1 MKNRISSTYISLIII
16 YYDIIRLITLRTDII
31 HIFLILGG
39 DIVLID
45 FSFKNV
51 RSFKDEVSF
60 SMEVGEGITDYA
72 EENIISSGDIDVVKS
87 SFIFG
92 GNASGKTNVIR
103 AFQLLRQIVV
113 YGTSS
118 ELDLLPMDTFASEYG
133 NTYFKIRFSKNK
145 KIFDYTIKYNLGHIV
160 NESLSV
166 NNTVIFNRTI
176 DNVIMPPLIKNL
188 RESLR
193 DNQPLLF
200 FAQTNNVPEA
210 KEAYEWFAQD
220 ILMPSL
226 INNNLRNQQLFRPLH
241 TNPELKEK
249 VLYFLRAADFN
260 IKDIKTQEVILP
272 ISSNPD
278 KSEKVLLLHCE
289 HEGPDNTAFVIDY
302 EAESIGTRIFLLLV
316 MTILENQHNSK
327 LFLIDEFD
335 RSLHPKLVNILLRIF
350 NEWNHSGTQLIA
362 TTHDTDILDTE
373 LRTDQIWFVDKS
385 YDGVSTLDSAFD
397 FDEQSIKVIKKNYQ
411 DGLYGADQIINDS
424 MMKDILGISDYE
436 EDAHYG
442 ETV

>member
-1 MKNRISSTYISLIII
+1 M
-16 YYDIIRLITLRTDII
+16 
-31 HIFLILGG
+31 
-39 DIVLID
+39 LID

-51 RSFKDEVSF
+51 RSFKDEVTF

-72 EENIISSGDIDVVKS
+72 DENTISSGEIDVVKS

-103 AFQLLRQIVV
+103 AFQLLRQVV
-113 YGTSS
+113 VHGTPS
-118 ELDLLPMDTFASEYG
+118 ELDLLPMDTFASDYG

-145 KIFDYTIKYNLGHIV
+145 KIYEYIIKYNLGYIV

-166 NNTVIFNRTI
+166 DNTVVFNRTI
-176 DNVIMPPLIKNL
+176 DDVSMPPLIKNL

-220 ILMPSL
+220 ILTPSL
-226 INNNLRNQQLFRPLH
+226 LNNNLRNQQLFRPLH

-260 IKDIKTQEVILP
+260 IKDIKTQEVIVP
-272 ISSNPD
+272 ISSDPD
-278 KSEKVLLLHCE
+278 KSEKVLLLHCV
-289 HEGPDNTAFVIDY
+289 HEGPENISFTVDY
-302 EAESIGTRIFLLLV
+302 EAESIGTRIFLLLI

-350 NEWNHSGTQLIA
+350 NEWNRTGTQLIA
-362 TTHDTDILDTE
+362 TTHDTDILDAA

-397 FDEQSIKVIKKNYQ
+397 FNEQSIKDIKKNYQ
-411 DGLYGADQIINDS
+411 DGLYGADQIINDA
-424 MMKDILGISDYE
+424 MMKDILGISDHE

>member
-1 MKNRISSTYISLIII
+1 M
-16 YYDIIRLITLRTDII
+16 
-31 HIFLILGG
+31 
-39 DIVLID
+39 LID

-51 RSFKDEVSF
+51 RSFKDEVTF

-72 EENIISSGDIDVVKS
+72 EENTLSSGEIDVVKS

-113 YGTSS
+113 DGTPSN
-118 ELDLLPMDTFASEYG
+118 LVTLPIDTFADESG
-133 NTYFKIRFSKNK
+133 DTNFKIHFTKNG
-145 KIFDYTIKYNLGHIV
+145 NLYYYELNYDWDAII
-160 NESLSV
+160 NECLTMNGV
-166 NNTVIFNRTI
+166 VIFKRTADEI
-176 DNVIMPPLIKNL
+176 SMPPLIKDL
-188 RESLR
+188 KESLR
-193 DNQPLLF
+193 VNQPLLF

-220 ILMPSL
+220 IINPSL
-226 INNNLRNQQLFRPLH
+226 ISNNSYNQYLQNQQLFKPLH
-241 TNPELKEK
+241 TNLELKEN

-260 IKDIKTQEVILP
+260 IRDIITQEIEMPTLEA
-272 ISSNPD
+272 D
-278 KSEKVLLLHCE
+278 KKSEVRLIINFE
-289 HEGPDNTAFVIDY
+289 HEGPDGSRFVINY
-302 EAESIGTRIFLLLV
+302 NVESIGTQIFLLLI

-350 NEWNHSGTQLIA
+350 NEWNRTGTQLIA
-362 TTHDTDILDTE
+362 TTHDMDILDSQ

-397 FDEQSIKVIKKNYQ
+397 FNEQSIKDIKKNYQ
-411 DGLYGADQIINDS
+411 DGLYGADQIINDA
-424 MMKDILGISDYE
+424 MMKDILGISDHE
-436 EDAHYG
+436 EDAHHG

>member
-1 MKNRISSTYISLIII
+1 
-16 YYDIIRLITLRTDII
+16 
-31 HIFLILGG
+31 
-39 DIVLID
+39 
-45 FSFKNV
+45 
-51 RSFKDEVSF
+51 
-60 SMEVGEGITDYA
+60 MEVGEGITDYA
-72 EENIISSGDIDVVKS
+72 EDNTISSGEIDVVKS

-103 AFQLLRQIVV
+103 AFQLLRQVVV
-113 YGTSS
+113 YGTPS
-118 ELDLLPMDTFASEYG
+118 ELDLLPVDTFAGVYG

-145 KIFDYTIKYNLGHIV
+145 KIYDYIIKYNLGYIV

-166 NNTVIFNRTI
+166 DNIVVFNRSI
-176 DNVIMPPLIKNL
+176 DDVIMPPLIKNL

-220 ILMPSL
+220 ILIPSL

-260 IKDIKTQEVILP
+260 IKDIKTQEVIVP
-272 ISSNPD
+272 ISSDPD

-289 HEGPDNTAFVIDY
+289 HEGPDNISFKVDY
-302 EAESIGTRIFLLLV
+302 EAESIGTRIFLLLI
-316 MTILENQHNSK
+316 MTILENKHNSK

-335 RSLHPKLVNILLRIF
+335 RSLHPKLVTILLRIF
-350 NEWNHSGTQLIA
+350 NEWNRTGTQLIA
-362 TTHDTDILDTE
+362 TTHDIDILDAS

-397 FDEQSIKVIKKNYQ
+397 FNEQSIKNIKKNYQ
-411 DGLYGADQIINDS
+411 DGLYGADQIINDA
-424 MMKDILGISDYE
+424 MMKDILGISDHE
-436 EDAHYG
+436 EDAHHG

>member
-1 MKNRISSTYISLIII
+1 M
-16 YYDIIRLITLRTDII
+16 
-31 HIFLILGG
+31 
-39 DIVLID
+39 LID

-51 RSFKDEVSF
+51 RSFKDEVTF

-72 EENIISSGDIDVVKS
+72 EENTISSGDIEVVKS

-113 YGTSS
+113 DGTAS
-118 ELDLLPMDTFASEYG
+118 ELELLPRDTFANESG
-133 NTYFKIRFSKNK
+133 DTNFKIHFTKNG
-145 KIFDYTIKYNLGHIV
+145 NLYYYELNYDWDAII
-160 NESLSV
+160 NECLTM
-166 NNTVIFNRTI
+166 NGNVIFKRNADEIT
-176 DNVIMPPLIKNL
+176 MPPLIKDL
-188 RESLR
+188 KESLR
-193 DNQPLLF
+193 VNQPLLF

-220 ILMPSL
+220 ILTPSL
-226 INNNLRNQQLFRPLH
+226 INNNLSTQQLFRPLH

-260 IKDIKTQEVILP
+260 IKDIKTQEVIVP
-272 ISSNPD
+272 ISSDTD
-278 KSEKVLLLHCE
+278 KSKKVLLLHCV
-289 HEGPDNTAFVIDY
+289 HEGPENISFTVDY
-302 EAESIGTRIFLLLV
+302 EAESVGTRIFLLLI

-335 RSLHPKLVNILLRIF
+335 RSLHPKLVTILLRIF
-350 NEWNHSGTQLIA
+350 NEWNRTGTQLIA
-362 TTHDTDILDTE
+362 TTHDTDILDAA

-385 YDGVSTLDSAFD
+385 YDGVSILDSVFD
-397 FDEQSIKVIKKNYQ
+397 FNEQSIKDIKKNYQ
-411 DGLYGADQIINDS
+411 DGLYGADQIINDA
-424 MMKDILGISDYE
+424 MMKDILGISDHE
-436 EDAHYG
+436 EDAHHG

>member
-1 MKNRISSTYISLIII
+1 M
-16 YYDIIRLITLRTDII
+16 
-31 HIFLILGG
+31 
-39 DIVLID
+39 LID

-51 RSFKDEVSF
+51 RSFKDEVTF
-60 SMEVGEGITDYA
+60 SMEVGEGITNYA
-72 EENIISSGDIDVVKS
+72 EENTISSGEIEVVKS

-103 AFQLLRQIVV
+103 AFQLLRQVV
-113 YGTSS
+113 VHGTPS
-118 ELDLLPMDTFASEYG
+118 ELDLLPMDTFASDYG

-145 KIFDYTIKYNLGHIV
+145 KIYEYTIKYNLGYIV

-166 NNTVIFNRTI
+166 DNTVVFNRTI
-176 DNVIMPPLIKNL
+176 DDVIMPPLIKNL

-220 ILMPSL
+220 ILTPSL

-260 IKDIKTQEVILP
+260 IKDIKTQEVIVP
-272 ISSNPD
+272 ISSDTD

-289 HEGPDNTAFVIDY
+289 HEGPDNISFKVDY
-302 EAESIGTRIFLLLV
+302 EAESIGTRIFLLLI
-316 MTILENQHNSK
+316 MTILENQNNSK

-350 NEWNHSGTQLIA
+350 NEWNHTGTQLIA
-362 TTHDTDILDTE
+362 TTHDTDILDAP

-397 FDEQSIKVIKKNYQ
+397 FNEQSIKDIKKNYQ
-411 DGLYGADQIINDS
+411 DGLYGADQIINDA
-424 MMKDILGISDYE
+424 MMKDILGISDHE
-436 EDAHYG
+436 EDAHHG

>member
-1 MKNRISSTYISLIII
+1 M
-16 YYDIIRLITLRTDII
+16 
-31 HIFLILGG
+31 
-39 DIVLID
+39 LID

-51 RSFKDEVSF
+51 RSFKDEVTF

-72 EENIISSGDIDVVKS
+72 VENTISSGEIDVVKS

-113 YGTSS
+113 DGTPSN
-118 ELDLLPMDTFASEYG
+118 LVTLPIDTFADESG
-133 NTYFKIRFSKNK
+133 DTNFKIHFTKNG
-145 KIFDYTIKYNLGHIV
+145 NLYYYELNYDWDAII
-160 NESLSV
+160 NECLTMNGV
-166 NNTVIFNRTI
+166 VIFKRTADEI
-176 DNVIMPPLIKNL
+176 SMPPLIKDL
-188 RESLR
+188 KESLR
-193 DNQPLLF
+193 VNQPLLF

-220 ILMPSL
+220 IINPSL
-226 INNNLRNQQLFRPLH
+226 ISNNSYNQYLQNQQLFKPLH
-241 TNPELKEK
+241 TNLELKEN

-260 IKDIKTQEVILP
+260 IRDIITQEIEMPTLEA
-272 ISSNPD
+272 D
-278 KSEKVLLLHCE
+278 KKSEVSLIINFE
-289 HEGPDNTAFVIDY
+289 HEGPDGSRFVINY
-302 EAESIGTRIFLLLV
+302 NVESIGTQIFLLLI

-350 NEWNHSGTQLIA
+350 NEWNRTGTQLIA
-362 TTHDTDILDTE
+362 TTHDTDILE
-373 LRTDQIWFVDKS
+373 AALRTDQIWFVDKS

-397 FDEQSIKVIKKNYQ
+397 FNEQSIKDIKKNYQ
-411 DGLYGADQIINDS
+411 DGLYGADQIINDA
-424 MMKDILGISDYE
+424 MMKDILGISDRE

>member
-1 MKNRISSTYISLIII
+1 M
-16 YYDIIRLITLRTDII
+16 
-31 HIFLILGG
+31 
-39 DIVLID
+39 LID

-51 RSFKDEVSF
+51 RSFKDEVTF
-60 SMEVGEGITDYA
+60 SMEVGEGITDYT
-72 EENIISSGDIDVVKS
+72 EENTISSGDIEVVKS

-103 AFQLLRQIVV
+103 AFQLLRQVVV
-113 YGTSS
+113 YGTPS
-118 ELDLLPMDTFASEYG
+118 ELDLLPMDTFAGVYG

-145 KIFDYTIKYNLGHIV
+145 KIYDYIIKYNLGYIV

-166 NNTVIFNRTI
+166 DNIVVFNRSI
-176 DNVIMPPLIKNL
+176 DDVIMPPLIKNL

-220 ILMPSL
+220 ILTPSL

-260 IKDIKTQEVILP
+260 IKDIKTQEVIVP
-272 ISSNPD
+272 ISSDPD

-289 HEGPDNTAFVIDY
+289 HEGPDNISFKVDY
-302 EAESIGTRIFLLLV
+302 EAESIGTRIFLLLI
-316 MTILENQHNSK
+316 MTILENQNNSK

-350 NEWNHSGTQLIA
+350 NEWNRTGTQLIA
-362 TTHDTDILDTE
+362 TIHDTDILDAP

-397 FDEQSIKVIKKNYQ
+397 FNEQSIKDIKKNYQ
-411 DGLYGADQIINDS
+411 DGLYGADQIINDA
-424 MMKDILGISDYE
+424 MMKDILGISDHE
-436 EDAHYG
+436 EDAHHG

>member
-1 MKNRISSTYISLIII
+1 M
-16 YYDIIRLITLRTDII
+16 
-31 HIFLILGG
+31 
-39 DIVLID
+39 LID

-51 RSFKDEVSF
+51 RSFKDEVTF

-72 EENIISSGDIDVVKS
+72 EENTISSGEIEVVKS

-103 AFQLLRQIVV
+103 AFQLLRQVV
-113 YGTSS
+113 VHGTPS
-118 ELDLLPMDTFASEYG
+118 ELDLLPMDTFASDYG

-145 KIFDYTIKYNLGHIV
+145 KIYEYTIKYNLGYIV

-166 NNTVIFNRTI
+166 DNTVVFNRTI
-176 DNVIMPPLIKNL
+176 DDVIMPPLIKNL

-220 ILMPSL
+220 ILTPSL
-226 INNNLRNQQLFRPLH
+226 INNNLSTQQLFRPLH

-260 IKDIKTQEVILP
+260 IKDIKTQEVIVP
-272 ISSNPD
+272 ISSDTD
-278 KSEKVLLLHCE
+278 KSKKVLLLHCV
-289 HEGPDNTAFVIDY
+289 HEGPENISFTVDY
-302 EAESIGTRIFLLLV
+302 EAESVGTRIFLLLI

-350 NEWNHSGTQLIA
+350 NEWNRTGTQLIA
-362 TTHDTDILDTE
+362 TTHDMDILDSQ

-397 FDEQSIKVIKKNYQ
+397 FNEQSIKDIKKNYQ
-411 DGLYGADQIINDS
+411 DGLYGADQIINDA
-424 MMKDILGISDYE
+424 MMKDILGISDHE
-436 EDAHYG
+436 EDAHHG

>member
-1 MKNRISSTYISLIII
+1 M
-16 YYDIIRLITLRTDII
+16 
-31 HIFLILGG
+31 
-39 DIVLID
+39 LID

-51 RSFKDEVSF
+51 RSFKDEVTF
-60 SMEVGEGITDYA
+60 SMEVGEGITDYTK
-72 EENIISSGDIDVVKS
+72 ENTMSSGEIDVVKS

-113 YGTSS
+113 DGTPS
-118 ELDLLPMDTFASEYG
+118 ELELLSRDTFANESG
-133 NTYFKIRFSKNK
+133 DTNFKIHFTKN
-145 KIFDYTIKYNLGHIV
+145 DNLYYYELNYDWDAII
-160 NESLSV
+160 NECLTM
-166 NNTVIFNRTI
+166 NGNVIFKRTADEI
-176 DNVIMPPLIKNL
+176 TMPPLIKYL
-188 RESLR
+188 KKSLR
-193 DNQPLLF
+193 VNQPLLF

-220 ILMPSL
+220 ILTPSL
-226 INNNLRNQQLFRPLH
+226 INNNLSTQQLFRPLH

-260 IKDIKTQEVILP
+260 IRNIKTEELRLP
-272 ISSNPD
+272 ISSD
-278 KSEKVLLLHCE
+278 TDTSEKVLLLHCE
-289 HEGPDNTAFVIDY
+289 HEGPDGSHFVINY
-302 EAESIGTRIFLLLV
+302 NVESIGTRIFLLLI

-335 RSLHPKLVNILLRIF
+335 RSLHPKLVTILLRIF
-350 NEWNHSGTQLIA
+350 NEWNHTGTQLIA
-362 TTHDTDILDTE
+362 TTHDTDILDAP

-397 FDEQSIKVIKKNYQ
+397 FNEQSIKDIKKNYQ
-411 DGLYGADQIINDS
+411 DGLYGADQIINDA
-424 MMKDILGISDYE
+424 MMKDILGISDHE
-436 EDAHYG
+436 EDAHHG

>member
-1 MKNRISSTYISLIII
+1 M
-16 YYDIIRLITLRTDII
+16 
-31 HIFLILGG
+31 
-39 DIVLID
+39 LID

-51 RSFKDEVSF
+51 RSFKDEVTF
-60 SMEVGEGITDYA
+60 SMEVGEAITDYA
-72 EENIISSGDIDVVKS
+72 EENTISSGEIDVVKS

-92 GNASGKTNVIR
+92 ANASGKTNVIR
-103 AFQLLRQIVV
+103 AFHLLRQIVV
-113 YGTSS
+113 HGTPS
-118 ELDLLPMDTFASEYG
+118 ELDLLPIDTFASAYG

-145 KIFDYTIKYNLGHIV
+145 KIYDYIIKYNLGYIV

-166 NNTVIFNRTI
+166 NNSVVFNRTI
-176 DNVIMPPLIKNL
+176 DDVIMPPLIKNL

-220 ILMPSL
+220 ILTPSL
-226 INNNLRNQQLFRPLH
+226 LNNNLRNQQLFRPLH
-241 TNPELKEK
+241 TNPELKEE

-260 IKDIKTQEVILP
+260 IKDIKTQEVIVP
-272 ISSNPD
+272 ISSDPD

-289 HEGPDNTAFVIDY
+289 HEGPDNISFTVDY
-302 EAESIGTRIFLLLV
+302 EAESIGTRIFLLLI
-316 MTILENQHNSK
+316 MTILENQNNSK

-335 RSLHPKLVNILLRIF
+335 RSLHPKLVNILLQIF
-350 NEWNHSGTQLIA
+350 NEWNRTGTQLIA
-362 TTHDTDILDTE
+362 TTHDTDILDAP

-397 FDEQSIKVIKKNYQ
+397 FNEQSIKDIKKNYQ
-411 DGLYGADQIINDS
+411 DGLYGADQIINDA
-424 MMKDILGISDYE
+424 MMKDILGISDRE

>member
-1 MKNRISSTYISLIII
+1 M
-16 YYDIIRLITLRTDII
+16 
-31 HIFLILGG
+31 
-39 DIVLID
+39 LID

-51 RSFKDEVSF
+51 RSFKNEVTF

-72 EENIISSGDIDVVKS
+72 KENTMSSGKIDVVKS
-87 SFIFG
+87 AFIFG

-113 YGTSS
+113 HGTPS
-118 ELDLLPMDTFASEYG
+118 ELDLLPMDTFASAYG

-145 KIFDYTIKYNLGHIV
+145 KIYDYIIKYNLGYIV

-166 NNTVIFNRTI
+166 DNTVVFNRTI
-176 DNVIMPPLIKNL
+176 DDVSMPPLIKNL

-220 ILMPSL
+220 ILTPSL

-249 VLYFLRAADFN
+249 ILYFLRAADFN

-272 ISSNPD
+272 ISSDSD

-289 HEGPDNTAFVIDY
+289 HEGPDNISFTVDY
-302 EAESIGTRIFLLLV
+302 EAESIGTRIFLLLI
-316 MTILENQHNSK
+316 MTILENQNNSK

-335 RSLHPKLVNILLRIF
+335 RSLHPKLVNILLQIF
-350 NEWNHSGTQLIA
+350 NEWNRTGTQLIA
-362 TTHDTDILDTE
+362 TTHDTDILDAP

-397 FDEQSIKVIKKNYQ
+397 FNEQSIKDIKKNYQ
-411 DGLYGADQIINDS
+411 DGLYGADQIINDA
-424 MMKDILGISDYE
+424 MMKDILGISDHE

>member
-1 MKNRISSTYISLIII
+1 M
-16 YYDIIRLITLRTDII
+16 
-31 HIFLILGG
+31 
-39 DIVLID
+39 LID

-51 RSFKDEVSF
+51 RSFKDEVTF

-72 EENIISSGDIDVVKS
+72 EENTISSGEIEVVKS

-103 AFQLLRQIVV
+103 AFQLLRQVV
-113 YGTSS
+113 VHGTPS
-118 ELDLLPMDTFASEYG
+118 ELDLLPMDTFASDYG

-145 KIFDYTIKYNLGHIV
+145 KIYEYTIKYNLGYIV

-166 NNTVIFNRTI
+166 DNTVVFNRTI
-176 DNVIMPPLIKNL
+176 DDVIMPPLIKNL

-220 ILMPSL
+220 ILTPSL

-260 IKDIKTQEVILP
+260 IKDIKTQEVIVP
-272 ISSNPD
+272 ISSDPD

-289 HEGPDNTAFVIDY
+289 HEGPENISFKVDY
-302 EAESIGTRIFLLLV
+302 EAESIGTRIFLLLI
-316 MTILENQHNSK
+316 MTILENQNNSK

-335 RSLHPKLVNILLRIF
+335 RSLHPKLVNILLCIF
-350 NEWNHSGTQLIA
+350 NEWNHTGTQLIA
-362 TTHDTDILDTE
+362 TTHDTDILDAP

-397 FDEQSIKVIKKNYQ
+397 FNEQSIKDIKKNYQ
-411 DGLYGADQIINDS
+411 DGLYGADQIINDA
-424 MMKDILGISDYE
+424 MMKDILGISDHE
-436 EDAHYG
+436 EDAHHG

>member
-1 MKNRISSTYISLIII
+1 M
-16 YYDIIRLITLRTDII
+16 
-31 HIFLILGG
+31 
-39 DIVLID
+39 LID

-51 RSFKDEVSF
+51 RSFRDEVAF

-72 EENIISSGDIDVVKS
+72 EENTISSGGIDVVKS

-113 YGTSS
+113 DGTPSN
-118 ELDLLPMDTFASEYG
+118 LVTLPIETFANELG
-133 NTYFKIRFSKNK
+133 NTNFKIHFTKNG
-145 KIFDYTIKYNLGHIV
+145 NLYYYELNYDWDAIISECLTM
-160 NESLSV
+160 NS
-166 NNTVIFNRTI
+166 NVIFKRTADEI
-176 DNVIMPPLIKNL
+176 TMPPLIKDL
-188 RESLR
+188 KGSLR
-193 DNQPLLF
+193 GNQPLLF

-220 ILMPSL
+220 ILTPSL

-260 IKDIKTQEVILP
+260 IKDIKTQEVIVP
-272 ISSNPD
+272 ISSDPD

-289 HEGPDNTAFVIDY
+289 HEGPDNISFKVDY
-302 EAESIGTRIFLLLV
+302 EAESIGTRIFLLLI
-316 MTILENQHNSK
+316 MTILENQNNSK

-335 RSLHPKLVNILLRIF
+335 RSLHPKLVNILLCIF
-350 NEWNHSGTQLIA
+350 NEWNRTGTQLIA
-362 TTHDTDILDTE
+362 TTHDTDILDAP

-385 YDGVSTLDSAFD
+385 YDGVSTLDSTFD
-397 FDEQSIKVIKKNYQ
+397 FNEQSIKNIKKNYQ
-411 DGLYGADQIINDS
+411 DGLYGADQIINDA
-424 MMKDILGISDYE
+424 MMKDILGISDHE
-436 EDAHYG
+436 EDAHHG

>member
-1 MKNRISSTYISLIII
+1 M
-16 YYDIIRLITLRTDII
+16 
-31 HIFLILGG
+31 
-39 DIVLID
+39 LID
-45 FSFKNV
+45 FSFKNI
-51 RSFKDEVSF
+51 RSFKDEVTF

-72 EENIISSGDIDVVKS
+72 EDNTISSGEIDVVKS

-103 AFQLLRQIVV
+103 AFQLLRQVVV
-113 YGTSS
+113 YGTPS
-118 ELDLLPMDTFASEYG
+118 ELDLLPVDTFAGVYG

-145 KIFDYTIKYNLGHIV
+145 KIYDYIIKYNLGYIV

-166 NNTVIFNRTI
+166 DNIVVFNRSI
-176 DNVIMPPLIKNL
+176 DDVIMPPLIKNL

-260 IKDIKTQEVILP
+260 IKDIKTQEVIVP
-272 ISSNPD
+272 ISSDPD

-289 HEGPDNTAFVIDY
+289 YEGPDNISFKVDY
-302 EAESIGTRIFLLLV
+302 EAESIGTRIFLLLI
-316 MTILENQHNSK
+316 MTILENKHNSK

-335 RSLHPKLVNILLRIF
+335 RSLHPKLVTILLRIF
-350 NEWNHSGTQLIA
+350 NEWNRTGTQLIA
-362 TTHDTDILDTE
+362 TTHDIDILDAS

-397 FDEQSIKVIKKNYQ
+397 FNEQSIKNIKKNYQ
-411 DGLYGADQIINDS
+411 DGLYGADQIINDA
-424 MMKDILGISDYE
+424 MMKDILGISDHE
-436 EDAHYG
+436 EDAHHG

>member
-1 MKNRISSTYISLIII
+1 M
-16 YYDIIRLITLRTDII
+16 
-31 HIFLILGG
+31 
-39 DIVLID
+39 LID
-45 FSFKNV
+45 FSFKNI
-51 RSFKDEVSF
+51 RSFKDEVTF

-72 EENIISSGDIDVVKS
+72 EDNTISSGEIDVVKS

-103 AFQLLRQIVV
+103 AFQLLRQVVV
-113 YGTSS
+113 YGTPS
-118 ELDLLPMDTFASEYG
+118 ELDLLPVDTFAGVYG

-145 KIFDYTIKYNLGHIV
+145 KIYDYIIKYNLGYIV

-166 NNTVIFNRTI
+166 DNIVVFNRSI
-176 DNVIMPPLIKNL
+176 DDVIMPPLIKNL

-241 TNPELKEK
+241 TNPELEEK

-260 IKDIKTQEVILP
+260 IKDIKTQEVIVP
-272 ISSNPD
+272 ISSDPD

-289 HEGPDNTAFVIDY
+289 HEGPDNISFKVDY
-302 EAESIGTRIFLLLV
+302 EAESIGTRIFLLLI
-316 MTILENQHNSK
+316 MTILENKHNSK

-335 RSLHPKLVNILLRIF
+335 RSLHPKLVTILLRIF
-350 NEWNHSGTQLIA
+350 NEWNRTGTQLIA
-362 TTHDTDILDTE
+362 TTHDIDILDAS

-397 FDEQSIKVIKKNYQ
+397 FNEQSIKNIKKNYQ
-411 DGLYGADQIINDS
+411 DGLYGADQIINDA
-424 MMKDILGISDYE
+424 MMKDILGISDHE
-436 EDAHYG
+436 EDAHHG

>member
-1 MKNRISSTYISLIII
+1 M
-16 YYDIIRLITLRTDII
+16 
-31 HIFLILGG
+31 
-39 DIVLID
+39 LID

-51 RSFKDEVSF
+51 RSFKDEVTF

-72 EENIISSGDIDVVKS
+72 EENTISSGEIDVVKS
-87 SFIFG
+87 AFIFG

-113 YGTSS
+113 NGTPS
-118 ELDLLPMDTFASEYG
+118 DLVTLPFDTFANG
-133 NTYFKIRFSKNK
+133 LGDTLFKIHFTKNGNSYYYELNYDWDG
-145 KIFDYTIKYNLGHIV
+145 II
-160 NESLSV
+160 NECLTM
-166 NNTVIFNRTI
+166 NGNVIFKRTADEI
-176 DNVIMPPLIKNL
+176 TMPSLIKDL
-188 RESLR
+188 KESLR
-193 DNQPLLF
+193 VNQPLLF

-241 TNPELKEK
+241 TNPKLKEK

-260 IKDIKTQEVILP
+260 IKDIKTQEVIVP
-272 ISSNPD
+272 ISSDTD
-278 KSEKVLLLHCE
+278 KSENVLLLHCE
-289 HEGPDNTAFVIDY
+289 HEGPDNISFKVDY
-302 EAESIGTRIFLLLV
+302 EAESIGTRIFLLLI
-316 MTILENQHNSK
+316 MTILENQNNSK

-350 NEWNHSGTQLIA
+350 NEWNRTGTQLIA
-362 TTHDTDILDTE
+362 TTHDTDILDAP

-385 YDGVSTLDSAFD
+385 YEGVSTLDSAFD
-397 FDEQSIKVIKKNYQ
+397 FNEQSIKNIKKNYQ
-411 DGLYGADQIINDS
+411 DGLYGADQIINDA
-424 MMKDILGISDYE
+424 MMKDILGISDHE
-436 EDAHYG
+436 EDAHHG

>member
-1 MKNRISSTYISLIII
+1 M
-16 YYDIIRLITLRTDII
+16 
-31 HIFLILGG
+31 
-39 DIVLID
+39 LID

-51 RSFKDEVSF
+51 RSFKDEVTF

-72 EENIISSGDIDVVKS
+72 KENTITSGEIDVVKS

-103 AFQLLRQIVV
+103 AFQLLRQVV
-113 YGTSS
+113 VHGTPS
-118 ELDLLPMDTFASEYG
+118 ELDLLPMDTFASDYG

-145 KIFDYTIKYNLGHIV
+145 KIYDYIIKYNLGYIV

-166 NNTVIFNRTI
+166 DNTVVFNRTI
-176 DNVIMPPLIKNL
+176 DDVIMPPLIKNL
-188 RESLR
+188 KESLR

-220 ILMPSL
+220 ILTPSL

-260 IKDIKTQEVILP
+260 IKDIKTQEVIVP
-272 ISSNPD
+272 ISSDPD

-289 HEGPDNTAFVIDY
+289 HEGPDNTSFKVDY
-302 EAESIGTRIFLLLV
+302 EAESIGTRIFLLLI
-316 MTILENQHNSK
+316 MTILENQNNSK

-350 NEWNHSGTQLIA
+350 NEWNYTGTQLIA
-362 TTHDTDILDTE
+362 TTHDTDILDAA

-397 FDEQSIKVIKKNYQ
+397 FNEQSIKDIKKNYQ

-424 MMKDILGISDYE
+424 MMKDILGISDHE